1 MASYAARLMERWAEA
16 ADIRVG
22 GDRPWDVRVHDERVY
37 RRVITTG
44 TLGLGEAYMDGWWD
58 CDAID
63 EMVDR
68 AQGTGLAGTLST
80 RLAPVQAV
88 ASVAHNQQSKRRS
101 REVGRRH
108 YDVGNDLYRRMLDER
123 MIYSCAYWRRAS
135 SLDEAQE
142 HKLELIANKL
152 GLEPGMRVLDI
163 GCGWGG
169 AAAYFAE
176 RRGCE
181 LVGVTIS
188 EQQAVLARER
198 CADLPV
204 EVRLQDYRDV
214 DETFDRV
221 YSIGMF
227 EHVGV
232 RNYRTYM
239 EACRRLLRDPD
250 GLTLI
255 HTIGGSRSRRATDPW
270 VERYIFPNSMLP
282 SAKQIAEA
290 AEGVL
295 QLQDWHNFGPDYDR
309 TLMAWHANSE
319 AAWSDLPDYDERF
332 RRMWRFY
339 LLSSAG
345 SFRSGNLELWQVVF
359 SRDGLRSAYRPDGI
373 R

>member
-1 MASYAARLMERWAEA
+1 MGRSASARPTWTR
-16 ADIRVG
+16 
-22 GDRPWDVRVHDERVY
+22 
-37 RRVITTG
+37 
-44 TLGLGEAYMDGWWD
+44 WWD

>member
-1 MASYAARLMERWAEA
+1 MASSVTRLIERWAEA

-22 GDRPWDVRVHDERVY
+22 GDRPWDVQVHDDRVFT
-37 RRVITTG
+37 RVLATG

-63 EMVDR
+63 QMVDR

-80 RLAPVQAV
+80 RLAPIQAV
-88 ASVAHNQQSKRRS
+88 GSTVRNQQSKRRS

-108 YDVGNDLYRRMLDER
+108 YDVGNDLYRRMLDQR
-123 MIYSCAYWRRAS
+123 MLYSCAYWPRAS
-135 SLDEAQE
+135 SLDEAQQ
-142 HKLELIANKL
+142 HKLDLIANKL
-152 GLEPGMRVLDI
+152 GFEPGMRVLDI

-169 AAAYFAE
+169 AAAYFADT
-176 RRGCE
+176 RGCDV
-181 LVGVTIS
+181 VGVTIS

-204 EVRLQDYRDV
+204 DIRLQDYRDL

-239 EACRRLLRDPD
+239 RSCRRLLRDPD

-270 VERYIFPNSMLP
+270 VAKYIFPNSMLP
-282 SAKQIAEA
+282 SVKQIAEA

-309 TLMAWHANSE
+309 TLMAWHTNIE
-319 AAWSDLPDYDERF
+319 ASWDDLPDYDERF

-345 SFRSGNLELWQVVF
+345 SFRSGNLQLWQIVF
-359 SRDGLRSAYRPDGI
+359 SRDGLRSPYRPDAI